1 MSLPRTIH
9 DALISRIKILAEMKI
24 DEKRI
29 PQDGR
34 FSYKSAKD
42 EVDLRVS
49 TLPTVFGEKVVMR
62 LLKKTGGI
70 PSLTDLGFGGPQ

>member
-1 MSLPRTIH
+1 MV
-9 DALISRIKILAEMKI
+9 SRIKILADMKI

-34 FSYKSAKD
+34 FNFKMGDA

-49 TLPTVFGEKVVMR
+49 TLPTVHGEKNR
-62 LLKKTGGI
+62 HAA
-70 PSLTDLGFGGPQ
+70 P